1 MGVVD
6 IVEVS
11 KKHHEGSCF
20 LLLLAVA
27 YCSFN
32 EVAAG
37 PLMEDASEK
46 DANLDVERQ
55 DVSTDDIDED
65 SDPECQEYDCSN
77 EDEDYYDPMEYLCFL
92 FGDKH
97 FDCP

>member
-1 MGVVD
+1 MLHSVAIQQQVSTSCNKRCNEFLVD
-6 IVEVS
+6 
-11 KKHHEGSCF
+11 
-20 LLLLAVA
+20 LAQ
-27 YCSFN
+27 
-32 EVAAG
+32 VAAG

-77 EDEDYYDPMEYLCFL
+77 EDEDNSDL
-92 FGDKH
+92 FELICILFPQWGT
-97 FDCP
+97 CP